1 MRALITR
8 PREDAGALA
17 KLLGGRGIECVIEP
31 LLTIEPVKDAGL
43 DFTGVQA
50 VLLTSA
56 NGARALAARDAGT
69 RETGEGA
76 GAWRHLAVFAVGEA
90 TASAAREAGCR
101 RVSSAGGDVGALA
114 RLVAERLEPKG
125 GALLHIAG
133 THVAGDL
140 AGLLAKAGFT
150 VRRAVIYEAREA
162 DCISAE
168 LISMIEAGGIDVA
181 LFFSPRT
188 AKSFVTLA
196 FEAGVSSACEGVTA
210 LCLSAAVAR
219 EAETIAWNEV
229 RVAAHPDLDGLLALI
244 DEFRRDAGLGA

>member
-8 PREDAGALA
+8 PREDARALA
-17 KLLGGRGIECVIEP
+17 KLLGGLGIECVIEP
-31 LLTIEPVKDAGL
+31 LLTIEPVKDAEI

-50 VLLTSA
+50 VLLTSS
-56 NGARALAARDAGT
+56 NGARALAAGD
-69 RETGEGA
+69 GA
-76 GAWRHLAVFAVGEA
+76 GGWRDLPVFAVGEA
-90 TASAAREAGCR
+90 TANAAREAGCR
-101 RVSSAGGDVGALA
+101 RVVGAGGDVDALA
-114 RLVAERLEPKG
+114 KLVVERLDPKG
-125 GALLHIAG
+125 GALLHVSG

-140 AGLLAKAGFT
+140 AGLLATAGFK
-150 VRRAVIYEAREA
+150 VRRAVIYEARKS

-196 FEAGVSSACEGVTA
+196 RKAGVTPACEGVTA

-219 EAETIAWNEV
+219 EAEAIAWNEV
-229 RVAAHPDLDGLLALI
+229 RVASHPDLDGVLALI
-244 DEFRRDAGLGA
+244 DEFRRDAGVGA

>member
-8 PREDAGALA
+8 PWEDAQGLA
-17 KLLGGRGIECVIEP
+17 ELLGGLGIECVIEP
-31 LLTIEPVKDAGL
+31 LLTIVPVKDAKI

-56 NGARALAARDAGT
+56 NGARALAAADAHKS
-69 RETGEGA
+69 A
-76 GAWRHLAVFAVGEA
+76 GAWRDLGVFAVGEA
-90 TASAAREAGCR
+90 TANGARAAGCR
-101 RVSSAGGDVGALA
+101 RVESAGGDIDALA
-114 RLVAERLEPKG
+114 KLVAERLDPAG

-140 AGLLAKAGFT
+140 AGLLAKSGFT
-150 VRRAVIYEAREA
+150 VRRAVIYEARKA
-162 DCISAE
+162 DCISPE
-168 LISMIEAGGIDVA
+168 LIAMIEAGGIDMA

-196 FEAGVSSACEGVTA
+196 LEAGVAPACEGVAA

-219 EAETIAWNEV
+219 QAGAIAWYEV
-229 RVAAHPDLDGLLALI
+229 RVAPSPDLKGLLALI
-244 DEFRRDAGLGA
+244 DEFRRDAGAGA

>member
-56 NGARALAARDAGT
+56 NGARALAAQDAGKS
-69 RETGEGA
+69 A

>member
-8 PREDAGALA
+8 PREDARGLA
-17 KLLGGRGIECVIEP
+17 ELLGRRGIECVIEP
-31 LLTIEPVKDAGL
+31 LLTIEPVKDAKI

-56 NGARALAARDAGT
+56 NGARALAAWDAG
-69 RETGEGA
+69 ESA
-76 GAWRHLAVFAVGEA
+76 GAWRDLAVFTVGEA
-90 TASAAREAGCR
+90 TANGAREAGCR
-101 RVSSAGGDVGALA
+101 RVSSAGGDIDALA
-114 RLVAERLEPKG
+114 KLVVERLEPGG

>member
-8 PREDAGALA
+8 PREDAEAFA
-17 KLLGGRGIECVIEP
+17 KLLRRRGIECVIEP
-31 LLTIEPVKDAGL
+31 LLTIEPVKDAEI

-50 VLLTSA
+50 VLLTSS
-56 NGARALAARDAGT
+56 NGARALAAEDAGKSS
-69 RETGEGA
+69 GG
-76 GAWRHLAVFAVGEA
+76 WRHLPVFAVGEA
-90 TASAAREAGCR
+90 TANAAREAGCR
-101 RVSSAGGDVGALA
+101 RVVSATGDVDALA
-114 RLVAERLEPKG
+114 KLVVERLDPKG
-125 GALLHIAG
+125 GALLHVAG

-150 VRRAVIYEAREA
+150 VRRAVLYEARKA
-162 DCISAE
+162 DCISPE
-168 LISMIEAGGIDVA
+168 LISMFEAGGIDVA

-196 FEAGVSSACEGVTA
+196 LEAGVTPACEGVTA

-229 RVAAHPDLDGLLALI
+229 RVASHPDLDGVLALI
-244 DEFRRDAGLGA
+244 DEFRGDAGAGA

>member
-56 NGARALAARDAGT
+56 NGARALAAQDAGKS
-69 RETGEGA
+69 A

-150 VRRAVIYEAREA
+150 VRRAVIYQAREA

>member
-31 LLTIEPVKDAGL
+31 LLTIEPVKDAKI

-56 NGARALAARDAGT
+56 NGARALAAQEAGKS
-69 RETGEGA
+69 A

-114 RLVAERLEPKG
+114 RLVAERLEPEG